1 MHLPTMKKYVI
12 FILLLLGLTATSFK
26 KPQAKLTVA
35 VAANMQYAFKALQAD
50 YEKSSG
56 VTIDAIIGSSGKLTQ
71 QITEGAPFDV
81 FISADTKYPQILY
94 QNKLIPDTPRVY
106 ANGVLVLWSAKPGI
120 KPTADLGM
128 LLGQHVKAIAIANP
142 ATAPYGAAAEEI
154 LKNDHLLDKV
164 RPKLVYGESIT
175 QTSQFIATG
184 AADIGFTAKAVV
196 LSNEMKG
203 KGIWVELD
211 AKQYA
216 PISQAA
222 VLLSHGV
229 KNNAQSSKAFY
240 DYLYSNRAKKILK
253 QFGYLV
259 K

>member
-1 MHLPTMKKYVI
+1 MKKY
-12 FILLLLGLTATSFK
+12 FLFTLFLAGLTASSFK
-26 KPQAKLTVA
+26 RPQAKITVA

-50 YEKSSG
+50 FEQSSG
-56 VTIDAIIGSSGKLTQ
+56 VRVEVVIGSSGKLTQ

-81 FISADTKYPQILY
+81 FVSADTKYPQTLY
-94 QNKLIPDTPRVY
+94 QNKLAADTPRVY
-106 ANGVLVLWSAKPGI
+106 ANGVLVLWSTKPGVR
-120 KPTADLGM
+120 PAASLGM
-128 LLGQHVKAIAIANP
+128 LLGPDVKAIAIANP

-154 LKNDHLLDKV
+154 LNNYHLLDKL

-196 LSNEMKG
+196 VSDEMKG
-203 KGIWVELD
+203 KGQWVELD
-211 AKQYA
+211 AKKYT

-222 VLLSHGV
+222 VLLNHGLQTNPQAAKV
-229 KNNAQSSKAFY
+229 FY
-240 DYLYSNRAKKILK
+240 AYLYTGRAKKILK

-259 K
+259 R